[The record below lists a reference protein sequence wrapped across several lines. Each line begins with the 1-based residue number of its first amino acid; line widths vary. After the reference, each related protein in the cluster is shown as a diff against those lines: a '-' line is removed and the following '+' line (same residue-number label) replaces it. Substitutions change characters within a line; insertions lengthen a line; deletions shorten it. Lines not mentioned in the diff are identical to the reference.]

1 MSNSFKAAIIQ
12 TQLEP
17 DIDAN
22 LSIVSNH
29 IKAAA
34 SDGAQLI
41 STPENS
47 CHMVAPLVRRL
58 ETSLPEEG
66 HPALLNFQSL
76 AQELNVMIHVGSL
89 QIMMP
94 HGKIANRSY
103 VISGSGEVL
112 STYDKIHLFDVD
124 LPDGQRFRESEIIE
138 PGHDVISVDSPYGHL
153 GLSICYDI
161 RFPHLYRSLAQ
172 KGADILMVPAAF
184 SMPTGQAHWESLL
197 RARAIEN
204 GAFVIAAGQV
214 GPTDGGPVDK
224 GCWGHSMI
232 VGPWGDVLAQL
243 ENQAGYAV
251 AEINLDDVQNAR
263 AAIPSLKHDR
273 DIKIKQTV

>member
-1 MSNSFKAAIIQ
+1 MSHSFKAAVIQ

-17 DIDAN
+17 DIEAN
-22 LSIVSNH
+22 LSIISDLV
-29 IKAAA
+29 KAAA
-34 SDGAQLI
+34 AEGAQLI

-58 ETSLPEEG
+58 ETSLPEDG

-76 AQELNVMIHVGSL
+76 AKELNVLIHVGSL

-103 VISGSGEVL
+103 VISGGGDII

-124 LPDGQRFRESEIIE
+124 LPNGQSFRESEIIH
-138 PGHDVISVDSPYGHL
+138 PGENIVSLKTPSHGHL

-161 RFPHLYRSLAQ
+161 RFPYLYRSLAQ

-214 GPTDGGPVDK
+214 GATDGGSVEK

-232 VGPWGDVLAQL
+232 IGPWGDIRVQL
-243 ENQAGYAV
+243 EDQAGYAV
-251 AEINLDDVQNAR
+251 AEIDLDDVQNAR
-263 AAIPSLKHDR
+263 AAIPSLKHGR
-273 DIKIKQTV
+273 DLGIKQR